1 MSETSTLKKSRER
14 PLQYA
19 QGGLDRAAHLREDD
33 AGFEQALSDPE
44 ARLVPVWRDRSH
56 LAEPADSGAPVA
68 GRLPISLHREADEV
82 VLLGL
87 EAGRPVFAGDFSSLD
102 EERALALGG
111 GEFVDLRRVGP
122 LLSAPDAALLAYAR
136 GILHWHRNHAFCG
149 RCGARTR
156 ACRAGH
162 LRKCSNLDCAR
173 PAFPRTDPA
182 MIVLV
187 LDRDETHCLLG
198 RARNWPESAYS
209 TLAGFVE
216 PGESLE
222 ATVRREVAEESGID
236 VGEVRY
242 VASQP
247 WPFPSSLM
255 IGFHAVAE
263 TFDIQR
269 HDEELVDAG
278 WYSADQVRAAGE
290 WDDPEAELCLPRPD
304 SIARYLIEEWLD
316 RHR

>member
-1 MSETSTLKKSRER
+1 MSETSTHRRSRLR

-19 QGGLDRAAHLREDD
+19 QGGLDRATHLRGDD
-33 AGFEQALSDPE
+33 AGFKRALAHPE
-44 ARLVPVWRDRSH
+44 ANLVPVWRDRSQIEE
-56 LAEPADSGAPVA
+56 AVEDGAPAA
-68 GRLPISLHREADEV
+68 GRLPISLHREADEL

-87 EAGRPVFAGDFSSLD
+87 DSGRPVFAGDFSSLD
-102 EERALALGG
+102 EQRALALGG
-111 GEFVDLRRVGP
+111 QFVDLRRVGP
-122 LLSAPDAALLAYAR
+122 LLSASDAALLAYAR
-136 GILHWHRNHAFCG
+136 GILHWHRNHRFCS
-149 RCGARTR
+149 RCGARTQAR
-156 ACRAGH
+156 RAGH
-162 LRKCSNLDCAR
+162 LRKCSNADCAR

-198 RARNWPESAYS
+198 RARNWPERAYS

-222 ATVRREVAEESGID
+222 ATVRREVAEESGIRI
-236 VGEVRY
+236 GEVRY

-255 IGFHAVAE
+255 VGFHAVAE
-263 TFDIQR
+263 SFDIER
-269 HDEELVDAG
+269 HDEELADAG
-278 WYSADQVRAAGE
+278 WYSARQVRSAGE

-304 SIARYLIEEWLD
+304 SIARYLIEEWLAS
-316 RHR
+316 RP